1 MGRASRRSQ
10 ALPGLSPAQREIME
24 IVWARGEVS
33 ASEVRTLLSRKRD
46 VARNTARTLLE
57 RMEKKGWLK
66 HREEDRTYLYS
77 AAQPRPVAIG
87 QAVLK
92 VVDHVCG
99 GSPEVLLTALLDHR
113 GLSAD
118 ELARIRSMLEKA
130 KANEPPKGGE
140 LSDVHA

>member
-1 MGRASRRSQ
+1 MRRTSRRSR

-33 ASEVRTLLSRKRD
+33 ASEVRTIVSRNRE

-57 RMEKKGWLK
+57 RMEQKGWLT
-66 HREEDRTYLYS
+66 HREDGRTYLYS

-87 QAVLK
+87 QAVLN

-113 GLSAD
+113 GVTAD
-118 ELARIRSMLEKA
+118 ELARIRSMLEAA
-130 KANEPPKGGE
+130 KTNEPPKKG
-140 LSDVHA
+140 H